1 LLQFFFKDLIL
12 GVFFIALAF
21 WLGSQESVIW
31 GFAGFLPFFIIGVV
45 VIIHG
50 WNQRVKQNDPS

>member
-1 LLQFFFKDLIL
+1 MIPFLLKDFLLGFALIA
-12 GVFFIALAF
+12 IAF

-31 GFAGFLPFFIIGVV
+31 GLAGFLPFFILGVI

-50 WNQRVKQNDPS
+50 WNQRVKKNE